1 MSYAQ
6 KGSHVKTKSGKKKK
20 KARKQQNKIITY
32 SRENIM
38 HVILETYN
46 KSISLRKT

>member
-6 KGSHVKTKSGKKKK
+6 KGSQVKTKSGKKK
-20 KARKQQNKIITY
+20 ARKQQSKIITC
-32 SRENIM
+32 SRKNIM
-38 HVILETYN
+38 DVILETYN